1 MLAIAAVYRRATLM
15 RAVVCQQRQAAPA
28 EAALGAS
35 RTRHFERAASLR
47 RSCSCTIQ
55 IVGTGKGLAMLERE
69 RREDQAKQAGDPA
82 DREGP

>member
-1 MLAIAAVYRRATLM
+1 MEGYHVTSVRSSRFKEGRMLAIAAVYRRATLM

-47 RSCSCTIQ
+47 RSCSCT
-55 IVGTGKGLAMLERE
+55 V
-69 RREDQAKQAGDPA
+69 
-82 DREGP
+82 